1 LVAGFNMTTR
11 ARARAAVRGMAA
23 DAEGPRL
30 RPRLRGISAH
40 RVAHILLRTVE
51 FAAAL
56 FIVGGLILA
65 SVLARGPIRLVG
77 LHDQIEASLKER
89 VGDSYA
95 LSLGPTYI
103 MHDSWGVGLGFKGL
117 TLRDAAGRTV
127 LSAPSGKVGLDPF
140 ALALLDVK
148 VRRLE
153 LDGLDLRLRV
163 AADGALSLAV
173 ANDSGATPIALPG
186 AAPGGGGAPDIAAF
200 VRFAAEAMAGAAQAL
215 DRLTLANGHFEI
227 QNDAT
232 QRQVVYDDFAVVF
245 DHSGSRAH
253 ATISATGP
261 AGPWSIG
268 AQASDGNA
276 PALSLEARDL
286 SLADLQVFD
295 KRPPPLIADGP
306 IAIRIEAAV
315 TPQSTLQSFT
325 GRFSIGAGRVR
336 INNPDAMPFSIDE
349 ATGDVAWD
357 DDARRFRVD
366 KLEVLSGL
374 THVRAQGWVAPPAE
388 PDRIWTTHLEARD
401 AQFGPERTGANPV
414 ELESIIADTRYLA
427 PSSRFII
434 DGVTA
439 RGPTVDLTLK
449 AESAPD
455 GEGSSLKLDLEA
467 GPSATPDLIR
477 LWPQFINPD
486 VREWCA
492 HNLHGGRLQGKMKAN
507 WTAADLDAMTH
518 KRGLPRDSL
527 HGEFTTRDVGVDL
540 LPGLPIMMTDQGSGS
555 FTGHEFSLSGN
566 RASMTL
572 SPTRR
577 VQASDLAFSIA
588 DITPRPIVDASSHA
602 HMTGTADALADLLTR
617 EPLRRQAGLAID
629 PSTIKGQAEG
639 DLALDLKLGKSARPD
654 DTQFHASGTLKDLQI
669 EKFLADER
677 LESATASFQGDRET
691 MKIVGDGMVLGAAT
705 HIEVSRAAGEEGSAI
720 ITFALDAAG
729 RAKRNIN
736 LGSWLTGTLPVKL
749 KAPLS
754 RTSAEVEIDL
764 TPAGID
770 NPVPGVSKPAGK
782 PGKATFVVKP
792 AQEGSSLS
800 NILIDLGVP
809 MMRGSAQTGADGSI
823 QTATITQAR
832 IAPGDDFK
840 ADVVNGQLL
849 KVSVRGATV
858 DARASVKTL
867 FDGTPSGQPPA
878 KDLDLD
884 VKVATVT
891 GANKQA
897 ISGMELTAFR
907 RAGEM
912 RLGSL
917 RGRIGGG
924 AITATGN
931 GGETRLTTTD
941 AGALARFA
949 DLYGRLEGGDLNL
962 VLRSRGD
969 GSTGEAVLTN
979 FVLRDEPAFRQLV
992 SAGRPRASEDGAGA
1006 IDPSL
1011 VRFQRMTASFER
1023 SPGKL
1028 KIQDAVIYNPYMG
1041 LTTQGLIDFEHS
1053 QIDVSGSFVPAYTVN
1068 TMLTKIP
1075 LVGVL
1080 LSGGQN
1086 DGVFGVSY
1094 RVHGPMSGPT
1104 LTVNPLSAIAPGIL
1118 RRILGAIDG
1127 TVSRGGAAEP
1137 AQADELPAQRSA
1149 R

>member
-1 LVAGFNMTTR
+1 MTTR
-11 ARARAAVRGMAA
+11 SRARAAVRGMAVG
-23 DAEGPRL
+23 AEGPRL
-30 RPRLRGISAH
+30 RSRWRGISA
-40 RVAHILLRTVE
+40 RRIAHICLRTVE

-56 FIVGGLILA
+56 FIVGGLMLA

-77 LHDQIEASLKER
+77 MHDQIEASLQER

-95 LSLGPTYI
+95 LSLGPTYV
-103 MHDSWGVGLGFKGL
+103 MHDSWGVGLGFNGL

-127 LSAPSGKVGLDPF
+127 LSAPSGKLGLDPF

-163 AADGALSLAV
+163 AADGSLSLAV
-173 ANDSGATPIALPG
+173 ASDSGATPIPLPG
-186 AAPGGGGAPDIAAF
+186 ATPEGGSGSDLAAF

-215 DRLTLANGHFEI
+215 DRLTLAHGYFEI
-227 QNDAT
+227 ENEAT
-232 QRQVVYDDFAVVF
+232 QRQVVYKDFTVAF

-253 ATISATGP
+253 AAISATGP
-261 AGPWSIG
+261 AGPWTIA

-276 PALSLEARDL
+276 PALSVEARDL
-286 SLADLQVFD
+286 SLADLQAFD
-295 KRPPPLIADGP
+295 KRPPPLTADGP
-306 IAIRIEAAV
+306 IAIKIDAEV
-315 TPQSTLQSFT
+315 TPQSTLKTFA

-336 INNPDAMPFSIDE
+336 VNNPDALPFFIDE
-349 ATGDVAWD
+349 ATGAVAWD

-366 KLEVLSGL
+366 KLEVLAGS
-374 THVRAQGWVAPPAE
+374 THVRAQGWVAPPTDA
-388 PDRIWTTHLEARD
+388 DKVWTTHLEARD
-401 AQFGPERTGANPV
+401 AQFSPEHAGANPV
-414 ELESIIADTRYLA
+414 ELESLVADARFLEA
-427 PSSRFII
+427 SSRFIV

-439 RGPTVDLTLK
+439 RGPTVDLALK

-455 GEGSSLKLDLEA
+455 GDGSSLTLDLEA

-486 VREWCA
+486 VRDWCA

-507 WTAADLDAMTH
+507 WTAADLDAMAH

-540 LPGLPIMMTDQGSGS
+540 LPGLPIMMTDEGSGS
-555 FTGHEFSLSGN
+555 FTGHDFSLSGN

-602 HMTGTADALADLLTR
+602 HMTGTADSLADLLTR
-617 EPLRRQAGLAID
+617 EPLRRQAGLTID
-629 PSTIKGQAEG
+629 PATIKGQAEG
-639 DLALDLKLGKSARPD
+639 DLALDLKLGKTARPD
-654 DTQFHASGTLKDLQI
+654 DTQFHVTGALKDLQI

-691 MKIVGDGMVLGAAT
+691 MKIVGDGTVLGSAT
-705 HIEVSRAAGEEGSAI
+705 HIEVSRAAGEEGSATV
-720 ITFALDAAG
+720 TFALDAAA

-754 RTSAEVEIDL
+754 RASAEVEIDL
-764 TPAGID
+764 TPAGVD
-770 NPVPGVSKPAGK
+770 NPVPGVLKPAGK
-782 PGKATFVVKP
+782 PGKATFVIKP
-792 AQEGSSLS
+792 APEGSSLS
-800 NILIDLGVP
+800 NVAIDLGVP
-809 MMRGSAQTGADGSI
+809 MLRGSAQMGADGSI
-823 QTATITQAR
+823 QSATIAQAR
-832 IAPGDDFK
+832 IAAGDDFK
-840 ADVVNGQLL
+840 ADVVNSQSLL
-849 KVSVRGATV
+849 KVSVRGATLDGRV
-858 DARASVKTL
+858 FVKSL
-867 FDGTPSGQPPA
+867 LDGTPPGQPVA

-884 VKVATVT
+884 VKVANVA
-891 GANKQA
+891 GANRQA
-897 ISGMELTAFR
+897 ISSMELTAFR
-907 RAGEM
+907 RGGEM
-912 RLGSL
+912 RLGAL
-917 RGRIGGG
+917 RGRIGAGTV
-924 AITATGN
+924 TATGN
-931 GGETRLTTTD
+931 GGETRLMTTD

-949 DLYGRLEGGDLNL
+949 DLYARLEGGNLDL

-969 GSTGEAVLTN
+969 GSAGQAIVTN

-992 SAGRPRASEDGAGA
+992 AAGRPRASEDGAAA

-1011 VRFQRMTASFER
+1011 VRFEKMTASFER
-1023 SPGKL
+1023 SPGRL
-1028 KIQDAVIYNPYMG
+1028 KIQDGVIYNPNMG
-1041 LTTQGLIDFEHS
+1041 LTAQGLIDFEHNE
-1053 QIDVSGSFVPAYTVN
+1053 IDVSGSFVPAYQVN

-1094 RVHGPMSGPT
+1094 RVHGAMSGPT

-1127 TVSRGGAAEP
+1127 TVSRGGAPEP
-1137 AQADELPAQRSA
+1137 AQAEELPQRSA

>member
-1 LVAGFNMTTR
+1 MTTR
-11 ARARAAVRGMAA
+11 ARARSAMRGMAA
-23 DAEGPRL
+23 GAEGPRL
-30 RPRLRGISAH
+30 RSRWRGISAG
-40 RVAHILLRTVE
+40 RIAHVCLRTVE

-56 FIVGGLILA
+56 FIVGGLVLA

-77 LHDQIEASLKER
+77 LHDQIEASLQER

-173 ANDSGATPIALPG
+173 ASDSGATPIPLPG
-186 AAPGGGGAPDIAAF
+186 ATPEGGGGSDLAAF

-215 DRLTLANGHFEI
+215 DRLTLAHGHFEI
-227 QNDAT
+227 DNDAT
-232 QRQVVYDDFAVVF
+232 QRQVIYKDFAVVF

-253 ATISATGP
+253 AAVSATGP
-261 AGPWSIG
+261 AGPWTIA

-276 PALSLEARDL
+276 PTLSLDARDL
-286 SLADLQVFD
+286 SLADLQAFD
-295 KRPPPLIADGP
+295 KRPPPLTAEGP
-306 IAIRIEAAV
+306 IAIKIDAEV
-315 TPQSTLQSFT
+315 TPQSTLGAFT

-336 INNPDAMPFSIDE
+336 VNNPDAEPFFIDE
-349 ATGDVAWD
+349 ATGAVAWD
-357 DDARRFRVD
+357 DDGRRFRVD
-366 KLEVLSGL
+366 RLEVLAGL
-374 THVRAQGWVAPPAE
+374 THVRAQGWVALPTEA
-388 PDRIWTTHLEARD
+388 DKVWTTHLEARD
-401 AQFGPERTGANPV
+401 AQFSPERDGANPV
-414 ELESIIADTRYLA
+414 ELESIVADARFLG
-427 PSSRFII
+427 PSSHFIV
-434 DGVTA
+434 DGLTA
-439 RGPTVDLTLK
+439 RGPTVDVALK

-455 GEGSSLKLDLEA
+455 GDGSSLKLELEA

-507 WTAADLDAMTH
+507 WTAADLDAMAH

-527 HGEFTTRDVGVDL
+527 HGEFATRDVGVDL
-540 LPGLPIMMTDQGSGS
+540 LPGLPMMMTDVGSGS
-555 FTGHEFSLSGN
+555 FTGHEFSVSGD
-566 RASMTL
+566 RAYMTL

-588 DITPRPIVDASSHA
+588 DITPRPIVDASAHA
-602 HMTGTADALADLLTR
+602 HMTGTADSLADLLMR
-617 EPLRRQAGLAID
+617 EPLRRQVGFTID
-629 PSTIKGQAEG
+629 PTTVKGQAEG
-639 DLALDLKLGKSARPD
+639 DLALDLKLGKTARPE
-654 DTQFHASGTLKDLQI
+654 DTQFRATGALRDLQL
-669 EKFLADER
+669 EKFIGDEK

-691 MKIVGDGMVLGAAT
+691 MKIVGDGTVLGAAT
-705 HIEVSRAAGEEGSAI
+705 HIEVNRAAGEEGLATV
-720 ITFALDAAG
+720 TFALDAAA
-729 RAKRNIN
+729 RAKRNLN
-736 LGSWLTGTLPVKL
+736 FSSWLAGTLPVKL

-764 TPAGID
+764 TPAAID
-770 NPVPGVSKPAGK
+770 NPVPGVSKPLGK
-782 PGKATFVVKP
+782 PGKATFIVKP
-792 AQEGSSLS
+792 APEGSSLS
-800 NILIDLGVP
+800 NIAIDLGATI
-809 MMRGSAQTGADGSI
+809 MRGSAQLSADGEI
-823 QTATITQAR
+823 ETATITQAR
-832 IAPGDDFK
+832 IAAGDDFK
-840 ADVVNGQLL
+840 ADVVNSQSLL
-849 KVSVRGATV
+849 KITARGTALDGRV
-858 DARASVKTL
+858 FVKSL
-867 FDGTPSGQPPA
+867 FEGTPTGQPPA

-884 VKVATVT
+884 VKMATVT
-891 GANKQA
+891 GSNRQA
-897 ISGMELTAFR
+897 INGLELTAYR
-907 RAGEM
+907 RGGEM
-912 RLGSL
+912 RLGTL
-917 RGRIGGG
+917 RGRIGAG
-924 AITATGN
+924 AVTATGN
-931 GGETRLTTTD
+931 GGEMRLTTTD

-949 DLYGRLEGGDLNL
+949 DLYARLEGGNLDL

-969 GSTGEAVLTN
+969 GSAGQAIVTN

-992 SAGRPRASEDGAGA
+992 AAGRPRASEDGAAA

-1011 VRFQRMTASFER
+1011 VRFEKMTASFER
-1023 SPGKL
+1023 APGRL
-1028 KIQDAVIYNPYMG
+1028 KIQDGVIYNPNMG
-1041 LTTQGLIDFEHS
+1041 LTAQGLIDFEHNE
-1053 QIDVSGSFVPAYTVN
+1053 IDVSGSFVPAYTVN

-1127 TVSRGGAAEP
+1127 TVSRGGAPEP
-1137 AQADELPAQRSA
+1137 AQADDSPEQRTA

>member
-1 LVAGFNMTTR
+1 MTPR
-11 ARARAAVRGMAA
+11 ARARAVMRGMAA
-23 DAEGPRL
+23 GAEGPRL
-30 RPRLRGISAH
+30 RSRWRRISAG
-40 RVAHILLRTVE
+40 RIAHVCLRTVE

-56 FIVGGLILA
+56 FIVGGLVLA

-95 LSLGPTYI
+95 LTLGPTYI

-140 ALALLDVK
+140 ALALLDVR

-173 ANDSGATPIALPG
+173 ANDSGATPIPLPG
-186 AAPGGGGAPDIAAF
+186 TTPEGGGSPNLAAF
-200 VRFAAEAMAGAAQAL
+200 VRFAAGAMAGAAQAL

-232 QRQVVYDDFAVVF
+232 QRQIVYKDFAVVF
-245 DHSGSRAH
+245 DHSGSTAH

-261 AGPWSIG
+261 AGAWTIA
-268 AQASDGNA
+268 AQASDGEA
-276 PALSLEARDL
+276 PALSLDARDL
-286 SLADLQVFD
+286 SLADLQAFD
-295 KRPPPLIADGP
+295 KRPPPLTAEGP
-306 IAIRIEAAV
+306 IAIKIEAEV
-315 TPQSTLQSFT
+315 TPQTTLRTFT
-325 GRFSIGAGRVR
+325 GRFSVGAGKVR
-336 INNPDAMPFSIDE
+336 INNPDAAPFFIDE
-349 ATGDVAWD
+349 ATGAVAWD
-357 DDARRFRVD
+357 EDARRYRVD

-374 THVRAQGWVAPPAE
+374 TRVNMQGSLAPPADA
-388 PDRIWTTHLEARD
+388 DRVWTAHLEARD
-401 AQFGPERTGANPV
+401 ARFSPERAGANPV
-414 ELESIIADTRYLA
+414 ELESIVADARFLE
-427 PSSRFII
+427 PSSRFIV
-434 DGVTA
+434 DGLTA
-439 RGPTVDLTLK
+439 RGPTVDLGLK
-449 AESAPD
+449 LESAPD
-455 GEGSSLKLDLEA
+455 GDRSSLKLDLAA
-467 GPSATPDLIR
+467 GPSATLDLVR

-492 HNLHGGRLQGKMKAN
+492 RNLHGGRLQGTMRAN
-507 WTAADLDAMTH
+507 WTAADLDAMAH

-540 LPGLPIMMTDQGSGS
+540 LPGLPAMMTDEGSGS
-555 FTGHEFSLSGN
+555 FTGHEFSISGN
-566 RASMTL
+566 RAYMTL

-588 DITPRPIVDASSHA
+588 DTTPRPIVDASSHA
-602 HMTGTADALADLLTR
+602 HMTGTADSLADLLSR
-617 EPLRRQAGLAID
+617 EPLRRQVNLALD
-629 PSTIKGQAEG
+629 PATVKGQAEG
-639 DLALDLKLGKSARPD
+639 DLALDLKLGKEARPD
-654 DTQFHASGTLKDLQI
+654 DTQFHAMGTLANFQLD
-669 EKFLADER
+669 KFLADER
-677 LESATASFQGDRET
+677 LESATAAFQAGRD
-691 MKIVGDGMVLGAAT
+691 MLKIVGDGMVLGAAT
-705 HIEVSRAAGEEGSAI
+705 HIEVNRAAGEEGSATV
-720 ITFALDAAG
+720 TFALDAAG
-729 RAKRNIN
+729 RAKRGMNFS
-736 LGSWLTGTLPVKL
+736 SWLTGTLPVKL

-754 RTSAEVEIDL
+754 RMSAEVEVDL

-792 AQEGSSLS
+792 APEGSSLS
-800 NILIDLGVP
+800 NVAIDLGAS
-809 MMRGSAQTGADGSI
+809 MMRGTAQAGADGAI
-823 QTATITQAR
+823 QSATITQGR

-840 ADVVNGQLL
+840 ADVVNSPTLL
-849 KVSVRGATV
+849 KVSMRGAAL
-858 DARASVKTL
+858 DARAFVKS
-867 FDGTPSGQPPA
+867 FFEGAPSGQNA

-884 VKVATVT
+884 INVANVI

-897 ISGMELTAFR
+897 IANMELTAYR
-907 RAGEM
+907 RGGEM
-912 RLGSL
+912 RLGTL

-924 AITATGN
+924 AVTATGN
-931 GGETRLTTTD
+931 GGEMRLTTTD

-949 DLYGRLEGGDLNL
+949 DLYARLEGGNLDL
-962 VLRSRGD
+962 VLRSKGD
-969 GSTGEAVLTN
+969 TSAGEAILTN

-992 SAGRPRASEDGAGA
+992 SAGRPHASEDGAAA

-1011 VRFQRMTASFER
+1011 VRFQKMTASFER

-1028 KIQDAVIYNPYMG
+1028 RIQDAVIYNPYTG
-1041 LTTQGLIDFEHS
+1041 LTTQGLIDFEHN
-1053 QIDVSGSFVPAYTVN
+1053 QIDVSGSFVPAYQVN

-1094 RVHGPMSGPT
+1094 RMHGPMGGPT

-1118 RRILGAIDG
+1118 RRILGALDG
-1127 TVSRGGAAEP
+1127 TASRGGAPEP
-1137 AQADELPAQRSA
+1137 AQADDSPQRPT

>member
-1 LVAGFNMTTR
+1 MTTR
-11 ARARAAVRGMAA
+11 GRARAAMHGMAA
-23 DAEGPRL
+23 GAAGPRL
-30 RPRLRGISAH
+30 RSRWRRISAG
-40 RVAHILLRTVE
+40 RIAHICLRTVE

-56 FIVGGLILA
+56 FIVGGLVLA

-95 LSLGPTYI
+95 LSLGPTYL

-140 ALALLDVK
+140 ALAILDVK

-173 ANDSGATPIALPG
+173 AGDSGATPIPLPG
-186 AAPGGGGAPDIAAF
+186 ATPEGAGAPDLAAF

-227 QNDAT
+227 RNDAT
-232 QRQVVYDDFAVVF
+232 QRSVVYKDFAVVF
-245 DHSGSRAH
+245 DHSGSKAQ

-261 AGPWSIG
+261 AGPWAIA
-268 AQASDGNA
+268 AQASDGDA

-286 SLADLQVFD
+286 SLADLQAFD
-295 KRPPPLIADGP
+295 KRPPPLTAEGP
-306 IAIRIEAAV
+306 IAIKIEAEV
-315 TPQSTLQSFT
+315 TPQSTMRTFT
-325 GRFSIGAGRVR
+325 GRFSIGAGHVR
-336 INNPDAMPFSIDE
+336 INNPDAVPFFIDE
-349 ATGDVAWD
+349 ASGGLAWD
-357 DDARRFRVD
+357 ADARRFRID

-374 THVRAQGWVAPPAE
+374 THVRAQGWIAPPA
-388 PDRIWTTHLEARD
+388 DADKIWIAHLEARD
-401 AQFGPERTGANPV
+401 AQFSPEHTGANPV
-414 ELESIIADTRYLA
+414 ELESIVADMRYLA
-427 PSSRFII
+427 PSSRFIV
-434 DGVTA
+434 DALTA
-439 RGPTVDLTLK
+439 RGPTVDLALK

-455 GEGSSLKLDLEA
+455 GDGSSLKLDLDA
-467 GPSATPDLIR
+467 GPSATLDLIR

-492 HNLHGGRLQGKMKAN
+492 HNLHGGRLQGTMRAN
-507 WTAADLDAMTH
+507 WTAADLDAMAH

-540 LPGLPIMMTDQGSGS
+540 LPGVPIMMTDEGAGS

-566 RASMTL
+566 RAYMTL

-602 HMTGTADALADLLTR
+602 HMTGTADSLADLLMR
-617 EPLRRQAGLAID
+617 EPLRRQAGLTID
-629 PSTIKGQAEG
+629 PATVKGQAEG

-654 DTQFHASGTLKDLQI
+654 DTLFHATGTLKELQI
-669 EKFLADER
+669 DKFLADEK
-677 LESATASFQGDRET
+677 LESATAAFQGDRET
-691 MKIVGDGMVLGAAT
+691 LKIVGDGTVLGAAT
-705 HIEVSRAAGEEGSAI
+705 HVEVNRGAGDEGSATV
-720 ITFALDAAG
+720 TFALDAAA
-729 RAKRNIN
+729 RARRNLN
-736 LGSWLTGTLPVKL
+736 FGSWLTGTLPVKL
-749 KAPLS
+749 KAPLT

-792 AQEGSSLS
+792 APEGSSLS
-800 NILIDLGVP
+800 NVAIDLGVP
-809 MMRGSAQTGADGSI
+809 MMRGSAQAGADGAIES
-823 QTATITQAR
+823 ATITQAR
-832 IAPGDDFK
+832 IAPGDDFR
-840 ADVVNGQLL
+840 AEVVNSPTLL
-849 KVSVRGATV
+849 KTSVRGTAL
-858 DARASVKTL
+858 DARAFVKSL
-867 FDGTPSGQPPA
+867 FDGTPSGQAAA

-884 VKVATVT
+884 INVT
-891 GANKQA
+891 NVIGANKQV
-897 ISGMELTAFR
+897 INGMELTAFR
-907 RAGEM
+907 RGGEM

-917 RGRIGGG
+917 RGRIGRG
-924 AITATGN
+924 AVTATGN
-931 GGETRLTTTD
+931 GGEMRLTTTD
-941 AGALARFA
+941 AGALVRFA
-949 DLYGRLEGGDLNL
+949 DLYSRLEGGDLDL

-969 GSTGEAVLTN
+969 ISAGNAVLTD

-992 SAGRPRASEDGAGA
+992 SAGRPRASEDAA
-1006 IDPSL
+1006 AAVDPSL

-1023 SPGKL
+1023 SPGRL
-1028 KIQDAVIYNPYMG
+1028 KIQDAVIYNPTMG
-1041 LTTQGLIDFEHS
+1041 LTTQGLIDFEHN
-1053 QIDVSGSFVPAYTVN
+1053 QIDVSGSFVPAYQVN

-1127 TVSRGGAAEP
+1127 TVSRGGAPEP
-1137 AQADELPAQRSA
+1137 AQAEDAPLRSA

>member
-1 LVAGFNMTTR
+1 MTTR
-11 ARARAAVRGMAA
+11 GRARAAMHGMAA
-23 DAEGPRL
+23 GAAGPRL
-30 RPRLRGISAH
+30 RSRWRRISAG
-40 RVAHILLRTVE
+40 RIAHICLRTVE

-56 FIVGGLILA
+56 FIVGGLVLA

-95 LSLGPTYI
+95 LSLGPTYL

-140 ALALLDVK
+140 ALAILDVK

-173 ANDSGATPIALPG
+173 ASDSGATPIPLPG
-186 AAPGGGGAPDIAAF
+186 ATPEGAGAPDLAAF

-227 QNDAT
+227 RNDAT
-232 QRQVVYDDFAVVF
+232 QRSVVYKDFAVVF
-245 DHSGSRAH
+245 DHSGSKAQ

-261 AGPWSIG
+261 AGPWAIA
-268 AQASDGNA
+268 AQASDGDA

-286 SLADLQVFD
+286 SLADLQAFD
-295 KRPPPLIADGP
+295 KRPPPLTAEGP
-306 IAIRIEAAV
+306 IAIKIEAEV
-315 TPQSTLQSFT
+315 TPQSTMRTFT
-325 GRFSIGAGRVR
+325 GRFSIGAGHVR
-336 INNPDAMPFSIDE
+336 INNPDAVPFFIDE
-349 ATGDVAWD
+349 ASGGLAWD
-357 DDARRFRVD
+357 ADARRFRID

-374 THVRAQGWVAPPAE
+374 THVRAQGWIAPPA
-388 PDRIWTTHLEARD
+388 DADKIWTAHLEARD
-401 AQFGPERTGANPV
+401 AQFSPEHTGANPV
-414 ELESIIADTRYLA
+414 ELESIVADMRYLA
-427 PSSRFII
+427 PSSRFIV
-434 DGVTA
+434 DALTA
-439 RGPTVDLTLK
+439 RGPTVDLALK

-455 GEGSSLKLDLEA
+455 GDGSSLKLDLDA
-467 GPSATPDLIR
+467 GPSATLDLIR

-492 HNLHGGRLQGKMKAN
+492 HNLHGGRLQGTMRAN
-507 WTAADLDAMTH
+507 WTAADLDAMAH

-540 LPGLPIMMTDQGSGS
+540 LPGLPIMMTDEGAGS

-566 RASMTL
+566 RAYMTL

-602 HMTGTADALADLLTR
+602 HMTGTADSLADLLMR
-617 EPLRRQAGLAID
+617 EPLRRQAGLTID
-629 PSTIKGQAEG
+629 PATVKGQAEG
-639 DLALDLKLGKSARPD
+639 DLALDLKLGKAARPD
-654 DTQFHASGTLKDLQI
+654 DTLFHATGTLKELQI
-669 EKFLADER
+669 DKFLADEK
-677 LESATASFQGDRET
+677 LESATAAFQGDRET
-691 MKIVGDGMVLGAAT
+691 LKIVGDGTVLGAAT
-705 HIEVSRAAGEEGSAI
+705 HVEVNRGAGDEGSATV
-720 ITFALDAAG
+720 TFALDAAA
-729 RAKRNIN
+729 RARRNLN
-736 LGSWLTGTLPVKL
+736 FGSWLTGTLPVKL
-749 KAPLS
+749 KAPLT

-792 AQEGSSLS
+792 APEGSSLS
-800 NILIDLGVP
+800 NVAIDLGVP
-809 MMRGSAQTGADGSI
+809 MMRGSAQAGADGAIES
-823 QTATITQAR
+823 ATITQAR
-832 IAPGDDFK
+832 IAPGDDFR
-840 ADVVNGQLL
+840 ADVVNSQSLL
-849 KVSVRGATV
+849 KISVRGTTLDGRV
-858 DARASVKTL
+858 FVKSL

-884 VKVATVT
+884 INVT
-891 GANKQA
+891 NVIGANKQV
-897 ISGMELTAFR
+897 INGMELTAFR
-907 RAGEM
+907 RGGEM

-917 RGRIGGG
+917 RGRIGRG
-924 AITATGN
+924 AVTATGN
-931 GGETRLTTTD
+931 GGEMRLTTTD
-941 AGALARFA
+941 AGALVRFA
-949 DLYGRLEGGDLNL
+949 DLYSRLEGGDLDL

-969 GSTGEAVLTN
+969 ISAGNAVLTD

-992 SAGRPRASEDGAGA
+992 SAGRPRASEDAA
-1006 IDPSL
+1006 AAVDPSL

-1023 SPGKL
+1023 SPGRL
-1028 KIQDAVIYNPYMG
+1028 KIQDAVIYNPTMG
-1041 LTTQGLIDFEHS
+1041 LTTQGLIDFEHN
-1053 QIDVSGSFVPAYTVN
+1053 QIDVSGSFVPAYQVN

-1127 TVSRGGAAEP
+1127 TVSRGGAPEP
-1137 AQADELPAQRSA
+1137 AQAEDAPLRSA

>member
-1 LVAGFNMTTR
+1 M
-11 ARARAAVRGMAA
+11 RGMAA

-30 RPRLRGISAH
+30 RSRWRRISAG
-40 RVAHILLRTVE
+40 RIAHICLRTVE

-56 FIVGGLILA
+56 FIVGGLVLA

-77 LHDQIEASLKER
+77 LHDQIEASLRER

-95 LSLGPTYI
+95 LTLGPTYI

-140 ALALLDVK
+140 ALALLDVR

-173 ANDSGATPIALPG
+173 ANDSGATPIPLPG
-186 AAPGGGGAPDIAAF
+186 ATPEGRGTPDLAAL

-232 QRQVVYDDFAVVF
+232 QRQVVYKDFAVVF
-245 DHSGSRAH
+245 DHAGSRAH

-261 AGPWSIG
+261 AGPWSIA
-268 AQASDGNA
+268 AQASDGEA
-276 PALSLEARDL
+276 PALSLDARDL
-286 SLADLQVFD
+286 SLADLQAFD
-295 KRPPPLIADGP
+295 KRPPPLTAEGP
-306 IAIRIEAAV
+306 IAIKIEAEV
-315 TPQSTLQSFT
+315 TPQSTLQTFT
-325 GRFSIGAGRVR
+325 SRFSLGAGRVR
-336 INNPDAMPFSIDE
+336 INNPDAVPFFIDE
-349 ATGDVAWD
+349 ATGAVAWD
-357 DDARRFRVD
+357 QDARRYRID
-366 KLEVLSGL
+366 KVEVLSGL
-374 THVRAQGWVAPPAE
+374 THLNLQGWLAPPADV
-388 PDRIWTTHLEARD
+388 DRVWTAHLEGRD
-401 AQFGPERTGANPV
+401 AQFSPERAGASPV
-414 ELESIIADTRYLA
+414 ELESIVADARYLA
-427 PSSRFII
+427 PTSRFII
-434 DGVTA
+434 DGLTV
-439 RGPTVDLTLK
+439 RGPTVDLGLK
-449 AESAPD
+449 LESAPD
-455 GEGSSLKLDLEA
+455 GDGSSLKLDLEA

-507 WTAADLDAMTH
+507 WTAADLDAMDH

-527 HGEFTTRDVGVDL
+527 HGEFSTRDVGVDL
-540 LPGLPIMMTDQGSGS
+540 LPGLPIMMTDEGSGS
-555 FTGHEFSLSGN
+555 FTGHDFSVSGN
-566 RASMTL
+566 RATMIL

-577 VQASDLAFSIA
+577 VQATDLAFSVA
-588 DITPRPIVDASSHA
+588 DTTPRPVVDASSHA
-602 HMTGTADALADLLTR
+602 HMTGTADSLADLLMR
-617 EPLRRQAGLAID
+617 EPLRRQVGFTID
-629 PSTIKGQAEG
+629 PTTVKGQAEG
-639 DLALDLKLGKSARPD
+639 DLALDLKLGKTARPE
-654 DTQFHASGTLKDLQI
+654 DTQFHATGALKDLQL
-669 EKFLADER
+669 EKFIGEEK

-691 MKIVGDGMVLGAAT
+691 MKIVGDGTVLGAAT
-705 HIEVSRAAGEEGSAI
+705 HIEVNRAAGEEGSATV
-720 ITFALDAAG
+720 TFALDAAA
-729 RAKRNIN
+729 RARRNIN

-782 PGKATFVVKP
+782 PGKATFIVKP
-792 AQEGSSLS
+792 APEGSSLS
-800 NILIDLGVP
+800 NVAIDLGAP
-809 MMRGSAQTGADGSI
+809 MMRGSAQMGADGQIAS
-823 QTATITQAR
+823 ATITQAR

-840 ADVVNGQLL
+840 ADVVNSQSLL
-849 KVSVRGATV
+849 KISVRGTALDGRV
-858 DARASVKTL
+858 FVKSL
-867 FDGTPSGQPPA
+867 FEGTPTGQPPA

-884 VKVATVT
+884 VKMATVA

-897 ISGMELTAFR
+897 ITGLELAAYR
-907 RAGEM
+907 RGGEM
-912 RLGSL
+912 RVGSL
-917 RGRIGGG
+917 RGKIGGG
-924 AITATGN
+924 VVTATGN

-949 DLYGRLEGGDLNL
+949 DLYQRLEGGDLDL
-962 VLRSRGD
+962 VLRPRGNA
-969 GSTGEAVLTN
+969 SAGEAILTN

-992 SAGRPRASEDGAGA
+992 SAGRPHASEDGGAA

-1011 VRFQRMTASFER
+1011 VRFQKMTASFER

-1028 KIQDAVIYNPYMG
+1028 RIQDAVIYNPYMG

-1094 RVHGPMSGPT
+1094 RVHGAMSGPT

-1127 TVSRGGAAEP
+1127 TVSRGGLPEP
-1137 AQADELPAQRSA
+1137 AQADELPQRSA